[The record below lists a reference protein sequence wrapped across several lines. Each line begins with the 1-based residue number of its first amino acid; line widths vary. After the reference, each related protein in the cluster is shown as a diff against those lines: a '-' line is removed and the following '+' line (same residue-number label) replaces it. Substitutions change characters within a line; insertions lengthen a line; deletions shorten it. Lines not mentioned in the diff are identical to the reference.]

1 MTDFNSLKK
10 QFDALSSICSVSAD
24 QEDALRV
31 FRSRMSIM
39 VMRVWS
45 AQPGFHEDYI
55 PALALMT
62 EGEEMSEEDICDFMA
77 QAAAKPVIPMLPAFV
92 QLTVAAGDKDPSIC
106 RRFVDSLVSFL
117 TDMAFVNGDCTPEE
131 ANEIEAIRMVH
142 MDFYNE
148 YMLTKRRVKSG
159 AVPAGKFTYN
169 RYDAVVEYVLRED
182 GSTVINH
189 PNSEDLPE
197 NMDSDIYLSPSRYSD
212 DVIKVDMQLAKPLG
226 ITDVK
231 VHAWWFDNKL
241 NITGQLYA
249 KRGLQKRFDMQATL
263 YDRDGDVLEQDTNEY
278 YGGGGIRCST
288 VRQENFFPGYPFR
301 FVFLSPAEAKEDI
314 ARIKISFSGIDD

>member
-10 QFDALSSICSVSAD
+10 QYEALTAICMAASDKEA
-24 QEDALRV
+24 ALRE
-31 FRSRMSIM
+31 FRSRLMIM
-39 VMRVWS
+39 VLRVWS

-55 PALALMT
+55 PALAMMAEGEKMT
-62 EGEEMSEEDICDFMA
+62 EEVICDFMD
-77 QAAAKPVIPMLPAFV
+77 QAADKPVIPMFPQFPMFTVMVAETGDTSACLSFV
-92 QLTVAAGDKDPSIC
+92 Y
-106 RRFVDSLVSFL
+106 SLVAFL
-117 TDMAFVNGDCTPEE
+117 TDMAFINGDCTPEE
-131 ANEIEAIRMVH
+131 ADEIEQIRMVH

-148 YMLTKRRVKSG
+148 YMMTKRRVMAG
-159 AVPAGKFTYN
+159 AISPGSFTYN
-169 RYDAVVEYVLRED
+169 RYGGTVEYWLD
-182 GSTVINH
+182 SNGSAVQKNV
-189 PNSEDLPE
+189 EQQ
-197 NMDSDIYLSPSRYSD
+197 DSPHVKDDTYLSPSRYSD

-226 ITDVK
+226 LTDVK

-249 KRGLQKRFDMQATL
+249 EKGLRKRFDMQATL

-301 FVFLSPAEAKEDI
+301 FVFLSPAEAKGDI